1 MTKMWENI
9 NGELIWI
16 DKEMGYQENERRNSA
31 GNGAVCSC
39 GDVRRHGDR
48 LSAGGVAVGVA
59 GGMIAAK
66 AVSRAGSWLL
76 WIAGLA
82 FIAMVIL

>member
-1 MTKMWENI
+1 MWENI

-16 DKEMGYQENERRNSA
+16 DKEMGWEENERYNSV
-31 GNGAVCSC
+31 GDDQVCSC

-48 LSAGGVAVGVA
+48 LSAGGIAVGVA

-66 AVSRAGSWLL
+66 AVPKIGGVLL
-76 WIAGLA
+76 WIAIFSIVL
-82 FIAMVIL
+82 MVLM

>member
-1 MTKMWENI
+1 MWENI

-16 DKEMGYQENERRNSA
+16 DKEMGWQENERHNSVDIHS
-31 GNGAVCSC
+31 VCTC
-39 GDVRRHGDR
+39 GDVRDHGRR
-48 LSAGGVAVGVA
+48 LTAGRVAVGVA

-66 AVSRAGSWLL
+66 AVPRVGSWLL
-76 WIAGLA
+76 WIAGLT

>member
-1 MTKMWENI
+1 MWENV

-48 LSAGGVAVGVA
+48 LSAGGIAVGVA

-66 AVSRAGSWLL
+66 AASKVGGVLL
-76 WIAGLA
+76 WMAG
-82 FIAMVIL
+82 ILTLTMIFM

>member
-1 MTKMWENI
+1 MWENI

-16 DKEMGYQENERRNSA
+16 DKEMGWEEHERYNSV
-31 GNGAVCSC
+31 GNDTICSC

-59 GGMIAAK
+59 GGMIGARIISG
-66 AVSRAGSWLL
+66 VGGVLVWLGIFSVAL
-76 WIAGLA
+76 
-82 FIAMVIL
+82 MVLM

>member
-1 MTKMWENI
+1 MWENI

-16 DKEMGYQENERRNSA
+16 DKEMGWEEYERYNSV
-31 GNGAVCSC
+31 GNDQVCSC

-48 LSAGGVAVGVA
+48 LTASGVAVGVA
-59 GGMIAAK
+59 GGMIAA
-66 AVSRAGSWLL
+66 RAIPRIGSWLL

>member
-1 MTKMWENI
+1 MWENV

-59 GGMIAAK
+59 GGMIAAN
-66 AVSRAGSWLL
+66 AVSRIGSWLL
-76 WIAGLA
+76 WIAGFA

>member
-1 MTKMWENI
+1 MWENI

-16 DKEMGYQENERRNSA
+16 DKEMGYQENERYNSV
-31 GNGAVCSC
+31 GNGAACSC

-59 GGMIAAK
+59 GGMIVAK
-66 AVSRAGSWLL
+66 AVSRVGSWLL

>member
-1 MTKMWENI
+1 MWENI
-9 NGELIWI
+9 NGECIWI
-16 DKEMGYQENERRNSA
+16 DKEMGWEEYERYNSV
-31 GNGAVCSC
+31 GNDKVCSC

-66 AVSRAGSWLL
+66 TVSRVGGWLL
-76 WIAGLA
+76 WLA
-82 FIAMVIL
+82 ALITIVMVLS

>member
-1 MTKMWENI
+1 MWETI

-16 DKEMGYQENERRNSA
+16 DKEMGWEENERHNSV
-31 GNGAVCSC
+31 GNDQVCSC

-59 GGMIAAK
+59 GGMIVAK
-66 AVSRAGSWLL
+66 AASKIGGGLL
-76 WIAGLA
+76 WVA
-82 FIAMVIL
+82 FILFVLMVLM

>member
-1 MTKMWENI
+1 MWENI

-16 DKEMGYQENERRNSA
+16 DKEMGWEENERRNSV
-31 GNGAVCSC
+31 GNDQVCSC

-48 LSAGGVAVGVA
+48 LTAGGVAVGVA

-66 AVSRAGSWLL
+66 AMSRVGSWLL
-76 WIAGLA
+76 WIVGLA
-82 FIAMVIL
+82 FIAMVVL

>member
-1 MTKMWENI
+1 MWENV
-9 NGELIWI
+9 NGEFIWI

-48 LSAGGVAVGVA
+48 LSTCGVVVGVA

-66 AVSRAGSWLL
+66 AVSRIGSWLL

>member
-1 MTKMWENI
+1 MWENI

-16 DKEMGYQENERRNSA
+16 DKEMGWQENERQDSVDIHP
-31 GNGAVCSC
+31 VCSC
-39 GDVRRHGDR
+39 GDVRRHVDR

-66 AVSRAGSWLL
+66 AVPRVGSWLL

-82 FIAMVIL
+82 FIVMVIL

>member
-1 MTKMWENI
+1 MWENI

-48 LSAGGVAVGVA
+48 LSAGGIAVGVA
-59 GGMIAAK
+59 GGMIVAK
-66 AVSRAGSWLL
+66 AVSKVGGVLL
-76 WIAGLA
+76 WLAG
-82 FIAMVIL
+82 ILTLIMIFM

>member
-1 MTKMWENI
+1 MWENI
-9 NGELIWI
+9 NGEYIWI
-16 DKEMGYQENERRNSA
+16 DKEMGWEEYERRNSV
-31 GNGAVCSC
+31 GNDKVCSC

-48 LSAGGVAVGVA
+48 LTAGGVAVGVA

-66 AVSRAGSWLL
+66 AASRVGSWLL

>member
-1 MTKMWENI
+1 MWENV

-16 DKEMGYQENERRNSA
+16 DKEMGWQENERRNSV
-31 GNGAVCSC
+31 GDDQVCSC

-66 AVSRAGSWLL
+66 AAPKIGGVLL
-76 WIAGLA
+76 WIAIFLTA
-82 FIAMVIL
+82 LMVLM

>member
-1 MTKMWENI
+1 MWENI
-9 NGELIWI
+9 NGELVWI
-16 DKEMGYQENERRNSA
+16 DKEMGWEEYERRNSV
-31 GNGAVCSC
+31 GNDKVCSC

-48 LSAGGVAVGVA
+48 LSAGGIAVGVA

-66 AVSRAGSWLL
+66 AVPRVGSWLL

>member
-1 MTKMWENI
+1 MWENI

-16 DKEMGYQENERRNSA
+16 DKEMGWEENERYNSVS
-31 GNGAVCSC
+31 NDKVCSC

-48 LSAGGVAVGVA
+48 LTAGGVAVGVA

-66 AVSRAGSWLL
+66 VVSRVGSWLL